1 MNNLNYIGASLMI
14 FDLDSHLNPN
24 SYKKNKFL
32 EGKKRDDKGKTF
44 HYQPLQLP
52 PIK

>member
-24 SYKKNKFL
+24 SYKKYKKNDT
-32 EGKKRDDKGKTF
+32 GKKHKQ
-44 HYQPLQLP
+44 HLQLP

>member
-1 MNNLNYIGASLMI
+1 MNSLNYIGASLLI

-24 SYKKNKFL
+24 SYKKNKF
-32 EGKKRDDKGKTF
+32 GKNDKGKTF

>member
-24 SYKKNKFL
+24 SYKKYKDT
-32 EGKKRDDKGKTF
+32 GKKHKN
-44 HYQPLQLP
+44 HLQLP